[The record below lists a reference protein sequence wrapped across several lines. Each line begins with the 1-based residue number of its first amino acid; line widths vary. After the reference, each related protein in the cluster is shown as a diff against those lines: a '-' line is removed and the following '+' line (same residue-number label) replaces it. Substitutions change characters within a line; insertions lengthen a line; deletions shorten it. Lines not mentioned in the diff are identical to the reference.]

1 MAGKKKQDKETTPE
15 FEVQDLNEPELQEQ
29 EINSGTNSTIPSELP
44 ILPLKGVVVYPL
56 TVLPLNVG
64 QARSLRLV
72 DDVVKE
78 TNRLIGLVTIKND
91 KFEDAGPDD
100 LHEIGTAAVIHRMLR
115 APDGTVRLI
124 VQGMERIRIKE
135 YSSLEPY
142 LKAKIEL
149 APEKID
155 KSVEIEALT
164 RNTVELFRK
173 LVNLSQTLPEEL
185 LMAAMNVED
194 PRQLVYM
201 IATSLR
207 MDLKQAQE
215 LLEIDDVQDKLVR
228 LDALLTKEVDV
239 LELGKKISGQAQA
252 EMEKNQREYIL
263 REQMKQIQKEL
274 GEGSEQ
280 EAEITGYDKKIS
292 EAGMPEEAEKEAR
305 RELDRMKTMPP
316 AAAEYHV
323 IKTYLDWLVDLPW
336 NKLTEDNLD
345 IPNARKILDE
355 DHYDLKDIKDRILEY
370 LAVRKLRAER
380 GSEGDEGESR
390 TYRGSILTL
399 VGPPGVGKTSLG
411 QSVARALG
419 RKFIRMSLGGM
430 HDEAE
435 IRGHRRTYIGAMPGR
450 LIQSIKR
457 AGTKN
462 PVVMLDEVD
471 KVGADYRG
479 DPSSALLEVLDPAQ
493 NKTFRDHYLDV
504 DFDLSQVIFICTAN
518 TLETISGPLRD
529 RMEILP
535 LSGYTDYEKTQI
547 AKGYLI
553 PRQLKE
559 NGLKV
564 EEVSFDDDAVRT
576 IIRGYTREAGVRSL
590 EREMGRVARKLA
602 TKIAEGK
609 NAPFHVTVDEV
620 HELLGKERFYND
632 VRERTETPGVAT
644 GLAWTPVGG
653 DILFIE
659 ATRMPGG
666 KGFLVTGQLGDVMKE
681 SAQAAYSYV
690 RSKSQELGID
700 QERFEKSDIHL
711 HIPEGA
717 TPKDGPSA
725 GVTMATA
732 LASLLT
738 NRRVR
743 DNIAMTGE
751 ITLRGRVLPVGGIK
765 EKVLAAHRAGLDT
778 VILPSRNERDL
789 DDLPEEIRKEL
800 KFILAERVEDVWGAA
815 LEPAA
820 VPASMN
826 GHGNKEPERQVVLN

>member
-1 MAGKKKQDKETTPE
+1 MARENQD
-15 FEVQDLNEPELQEQ
+15 DEPELQEE
-29 EINSGTNSTIPSELP
+29 EISTTANSTIPNELP

-72 DDVVKE
+72 DDAVKE

-100 LHEIGTAAVIHRMLR
+100 LYEIGTAAVIHRMLR

-135 YSSLEPY
+135 YTALDPY
-142 LKAKIEL
+142 LKASIEL
-149 APEKID
+149 APEKIE
-155 KSVEIEALT
+155 KSVEIEALM
-164 RNTVELFRK
+164 RNTIELFRK

-201 IATSLR
+201 IATSMR
-207 MDLKQAQE
+207 MDLKQGQE
-215 LLEIDDVQDKLVR
+215 LLELDDVQDKLIQ

-239 LELGKKISGQAQA
+239 LELGKKISGQAQQ
-252 EMEKNQREYIL
+252 EIEKNQREYIL
-263 REQMKQIQKEL
+263 REQLKQIQKEL

-280 EAEITGYDKKIS
+280 EAEITNYDKKIS
-292 EAGMPEEAEKEAR
+292 EAGMAEEAEKEAR

-323 IKTYLDWLVDLPW
+323 IKSYLDWLVDLPW

-355 DHYDLKDIKDRILEY
+355 DHYDLKDVKDRILEY

-380 GSEGDEGESR
+380 SRSEESGDEADQEAR

-430 HDEAE
+430 RDEAE

-462 PVVMLDEVD
+462 PVIMLDEVD
-471 KVGADYRG
+471 KVGSDYRG

-518 TLETISGPLRD
+518 TLETISPPLRD

-553 PRQLKE
+553 PRQMKE
-559 NGLKV
+559 NGLR
-564 EEVSFDDDAVRT
+564 EDEVSFDDDAVR
-576 IIRGYTREAGVRSL
+576 ILIREYTREAGVRNL
-590 EREMGRVARKLA
+590 EREIGRVARKLA
-602 TKIAEGK
+602 TKIAEGQ
-609 NAPFHVTVDEV
+609 ATPFQITIDLV
-620 HELLGKERFYND
+620 HELLGKARFYND

-681 SAQAAYSYV
+681 SSQAAYSYV
-690 RSKSQELGID
+690 RSKSNDLGIAQELI
-700 QERFEKSDIHL
+700 EKSDIHL

-778 VILPSRNERDL
+778 VILPIRNERDL
-789 DDLPEEIRKEL
+789 DDLPEEIRNEL
-800 KFILAERVEDVWGAA
+800 KFILAERVEDVWNAA
-815 LEPAA
+815 LEPRA
-820 VPASMN
+820 VPAEMN
-826 GHGNKEPERQVVLN
+826 GHGNHEPEREMTNSLN

>member
-1 MAGKKKQDKETTPE
+1 MPIFKK
-15 FEVQDLNEPELQEQ
+15 NEPEPKDQETVN
-29 EINSGTNSTIPSELP
+29 ENTPVIPEELP

-78 TNRLIGLVTIKND
+78 PNRLIGLVTIKTD

-100 LHEIGTAAVIHRMLR
+100 LHEIGTAAIIHRMLR

-124 VQGMERIRIKE
+124 VQGVERIRVKE
-135 YSSLEPY
+135 FSALEPY

-149 APEKID
+149 APEAINKD
-155 KSVEIEALT
+155 VQVEALM

-173 LVNLSQTLPEEL
+173 LVNLSQTLPEEM
-185 LMAAMNVED
+185 LMAALNVED
-194 PRQLVYM
+194 PRQLAYM

-207 MDLKQAQE
+207 IDLQDAQE
-215 LLEIDDVQDKLVR
+215 LLELDDIQAKLVK

-252 EMEKNQREYIL
+252 EIEKNQREYIL

-280 EAEITGYDKKIS
+280 EAEIKEYEKKIA
-292 EAGMPEEAEKEAR
+292 EAGMSAEAEKEAR
-305 RELDRMKTMPP
+305 RELERMKTMPP

-336 NKLTEDNLD
+336 NKTTQDNLD
-345 IPNARKILDE
+345 IPNARRILDE
-355 DHYDLKDIKDRILEY
+355 DHYDLQEIKARILEY

-380 GSEGDEGESR
+380 GGDTAEAH

-450 LIQSIKR
+450 LMQSIKR
-457 AGTKN
+457 AETKN
-462 PVVMLDEVD
+462 PVIMLDEVD
-471 KVGADYRG
+471 KVGADFRG

-529 RMEILP
+529 RMEILM

-547 AKGYLI
+547 AKGYLV
-553 PRQLKE
+553 PRQMTE
-559 NGLKV
+559 NGL
-564 EEVSFDDDAVRT
+564 EAGEATFDDQALYA
-576 IIRGYTREAGVRSL
+576 IIRDYTREAGVRNL
-590 EREMGRVARKLA
+590 EREIGRVVRKLA
-602 TKIAEGK
+602 TKIAEGE
-609 NAPFHVTVDEV
+609 ATPFHVTPALVGQ
-620 HELLGKERFYND
+620 LLGKARFYNE

-666 KGFLVTGQLGDVMKE
+666 KGFLVTGQLGDVMRE

-690 RSKSQELGID
+690 RSKSADLGID
-700 QERFEKSDIHL
+700 PEIIEKSDVHL
-711 HIPEGA
+711 HVPEGA
-717 TPKDGPSA
+717 TRKDGPSA
-725 GVTMATA
+725 GVAMATA
-732 LASLLT
+732 LASLFT
-738 NRRVR
+738 NRRVK

-778 VILPSRNERDL
+778 VILPNRNERDL
-789 DDLPEEIRKEL
+789 EELPDEIRNDMR
-800 KFILAERVEDVWGAA
+800 FILAEHVQEVWNAA
-815 LEPAA
+815 LEPKATM
-820 VPASMN
+820 PELN
-826 GHGNKEPERQVVLN
+826 GHERDLTRTPSLTHVN

>member
-1 MAGKKKQDKETTPE
+1 MPIFKKNQEQNPE
-15 FEVQDLNEPELQEQ
+15 PRDEQTEKMEEQ
-29 EINSGTNSTIPSELP
+29 EILSEGNSMIPNELP

-100 LHEIGTAAVIHRMLR
+100 LFEIGTAAVIHRMLR

-135 YSSLEPY
+135 YSALEPY
-142 LKAKIEL
+142 LKARIEL
-149 APEKID
+149 APEK
-155 KSVEIEALT
+155 VEKDVQIEALT

-173 LVNLSQTLPEEL
+173 LVSLSQTLPEEL

-207 MDLKQAQE
+207 IDLKQAQE
-215 LLEIDDVQDKLVR
+215 LLEIDDVQEKLVR

-280 EAEITGYDKKIS
+280 EAEITGYEKRIA

-305 RELDRMKTMPP
+305 REVDRMKTMPP

-355 DHYDLKDIKDRILEY
+355 DHYDLRDIKDRILEY

-380 GSEGDEGESR
+380 GGEDDQEAR

-462 PVVMLDEVD
+462 PVIMLDEVD

-518 TLETISGPLRD
+518 TLETISPPLRD

-559 NGLKV
+559 NGLR
-564 EEVSFDDDAVRT
+564 EDEATFDEDAIRA
-576 IIRGYTREAGVRSL
+576 IIRDYTREAGVRNL
-590 EREMGRVARKLA
+590 EREIGRVARKLA
-602 TKIAEGK
+602 TKVAEGEQP
-609 NAPFHVTVDEV
+609 PFHLTVDMV
-620 HELLGKERFYND
+620 RQLLGKARFYNE

-666 KGFLVTGQLGDVMKE
+666 KGYLVTGQLGDVMRE
-681 SAQAAYSYV
+681 SSQAAYSYV

-700 QERFEKSDIHL
+700 QEKIEKSDIHL

-743 DNIAMTGE
+743 DNVAMTGE

-789 DDLPEEIRKEL
+789 DDLPDEIRKDL
-800 KFILAERVEDVWGAA
+800 KFILAERVEDVWNAA
-815 LEPAA
+815 MEPRA
-820 VPASMN
+820 VPAELN
-826 GHGNKEPERQVVLN
+826 GHGNHDPEKEVTSSLN

>member
-1 MAGKKKQDKETTPE
+1 MPIIKKNNDEEQEM
-15 FEVQDLNEPELQEQ
+15 QEQ
-29 EINSGTNSTIPSELP
+29 EIETGSSSTIPSELP

-78 TNRLIGLVTIKND
+78 TNRLIGLVTIKTD

-100 LHEIGTAAVIHRMLR
+100 LYEIGTAAVIHRMLR

-135 YSSLEPY
+135 FTSLEPY
-142 LKAKIEL
+142 LKANIEL
-149 APEKID
+149 APETID
-155 KSVEIEALT
+155 KSVEVEALT
-164 RNTVELFRK
+164 RNTVELFRT
-173 LVNLSQTLPEEL
+173 LVSLSQTLPEEL
-185 LMAAMNVED
+185 LMAALNVED

-201 IATSLR
+201 IATSMR
-207 MDLKQAQE
+207 IDLKQAQE
-215 LLEIDDVQDKLVR
+215 LLELNDVQEKLVK
-228 LDALLTKEVDV
+228 LDALLTKEVEV
-239 LELGKKISGQAQA
+239 LELGKKISGQAQQ
-252 EMEKNQREYIL
+252 EIEKNQREYIL
-263 REQMKQIQKEL
+263 REQLKQIQKEL

-280 EAEITGYDKKIS
+280 EAEITSYDKKIS

-323 IKTYLDWLVDLPW
+323 IKTYLDWLTDLPW
-336 NKLTEDNLD
+336 NVTTEDNLD

-380 GSEGDEGESR
+380 LRSEEREGEEGQESR

-462 PVVMLDEVD
+462 PVIMLDEVD

-518 TLETISGPLRD
+518 TLETISPPLRD

-553 PRQLKE
+553 PRQLKD
-559 NGLKV
+559 NGLER
-564 EEVSFDDDAVRT
+564 EEVTFDEEAIRT
-576 IIRGYTREAGVRSL
+576 IIRDYTREAGVRNL
-590 EREMGRVARKLA
+590 EREVGRVARKLA
-602 TKIAEGK
+602 TKVAEGEQP
-609 NAPFHVTVDEV
+609 PFDVTPEMVRQ
-620 HELLGKERFYND
+620 LLGKARFYNE

-681 SAQAAYSYV
+681 SSQAAYSYV
-690 RSKSQELGID
+690 RSKSKELGI
-700 QERFEKSDIHL
+700 EPETIEKSDIHL

-732 LASLLT
+732 LASLFT
-738 NRRVR
+738 NRRVK

-778 VILPSRNERDL
+778 VILPNRNERDL
-789 DDLPEEIRKEL
+789 DDLPEEIRKDL
-800 KFILAERVEDVWGAA
+800 KFVLAERVEDVWNAA
-815 LEPAA
+815 LEAKPIPAE
-820 VPASMN
+820 MN
-826 GHGNKEPERQVVLN
+826 GHGNHEAERQVTNSLN

>member
-1 MAGKKKQDKETTPE
+1 MPIFKKNKPDEENRESDTEAESTPHIP
-15 FEVQDLNEPELQEQ
+15 DELA
-29 EINSGTNSTIPSELP
+29 

-78 TNRLIGLVTIKND
+78 PNRLIGLVTIKTD
-91 KFEDAGPDD
+91 KFEDAGPED
-100 LHEIGTAAVIHRMLR
+100 LYDIGTAAIIHRMLR

-124 VQGMERIRIKE
+124 VQGIERIRIDGF
-135 YSSLEPY
+135 SALEPY
-142 LKAKIEL
+142 LKATIEL

-155 KSVEIEALT
+155 KDVQVEALM

-173 LVNLSQTLPEEL
+173 LVSLSQTLPEEL
-185 LMAAMNVED
+185 LMAALNVED

-215 LLEIDDVQDKLVR
+215 LLELDDIEAKLIK
-228 LDALLTKEVDV
+228 LNALMTKEVDV
-239 LELGKKISGQAQA
+239 LELGKKIQGQAQA

-263 REQMKQIQKEL
+263 REQLRQIQKEL

-280 EAEITGYDKKIS
+280 EAEITAYDKKIA
-292 EAGMPEEAEKEAR
+292 EAHMPEEAEKEAR

-323 IKTYLDWLVDLPW
+323 IKSYLDWLVDLPW
-336 NKLTEDNLD
+336 NIVTEDNLD
-345 IPNARKILDE
+345 IPNARRILDE
-355 DHYDLKDIKDRILEY
+355 DHYDLKEIKERILEY

-380 GSEGDEGESR
+380 LRSDERDGASQEAR

-518 TLETISGPLRD
+518 TLETISPPLRD
-529 RMEILP
+529 RMEILQ
-535 LSGYTDYEKTQI
+535 LSGYTDYEKIQI

-559 NGLKV
+559 NGLALD
-564 EEVSFDDDAVRT
+564 EATFQDQATRT
-576 IIRGYTREAGVRSL
+576 IIRDYTREAGVRNL
-590 EREMGRVARKLA
+590 EREVGRVTRKLA
-602 TKIAEGK
+602 TKITEGETG
-609 NAPFHVTVDEV
+609 PFEVTPETVRK
-620 HELLGKERFYND
+620 LLGKPRFYNE

-666 KGFLVTGQLGDVMKE
+666 KGFLVTGQLGDVMRE
-681 SAQAAYSYV
+681 SSQAAFSYV
-690 RSKSQELGID
+690 RSKSSELGISP
-700 QERFEKSDIHL
+700 EAIEKSDVHL

-725 GVTMATA
+725 GVAMATA
-732 LASLLT
+732 LASLFT
-738 NRRVR
+738 NRRVK

-778 VILPSRNERDL
+778 VILPNRNERDL
-789 DDLPEEIRKEL
+789 DDLPEEIRKDL
-800 KFILAERVEDVWGAA
+800 TFVLAERVEDVWNAA
-815 LEPAA
+815 LEPKPTLAE
-820 VPASMN
+820 MN
-826 GHGNKEPERQVVLN
+826 GHERELPMSHSLEHVN

>member
-1 MAGKKKQDKETTPE
+1 MPIFKKNRPEDDQDQADAPPAQSESSP
-15 FEVQDLNEPELQEQ
+15 
-29 EINSGTNSTIPSELP
+29 TIPNELP

-78 TNRLIGLVTIKND
+78 PNRLIGLVTIKNE
-91 KFEDAGPDD
+91 KFEDAGPED
-100 LHEIGTAAVIHRMLR
+100 LHEVGTAAVIHRMLR

-124 VQGMERIRIKE
+124 VQGVERIRIKE
-135 YSSLEPY
+135 FTSLDPY
-142 LKAKIEL
+142 LKANIEL
-149 APEKID
+149 APESLD
-155 KSVEIEALT
+155 KSVEVEALM

-173 LVNLSQTLPEEL
+173 LVTLSQTLPEEL
-185 LMAAMNVED
+185 LMAALNVED

-207 MDLKQAQE
+207 IDLAEAQT
-215 LLEIDDVQDKLVR
+215 LLELDNVQDKLIR

-239 LELGKKISGQAQA
+239 LELGKKIQGQAQA
-252 EMEKNQREYIL
+252 EMEKTQREYIL
-263 REQMKQIQKEL
+263 REQLKQIQKEL

-280 EAEITGYDKKIS
+280 EAEIKEYERKIS
-292 EAGMPEEAEKEAR
+292 EAHMPEEAEKEAR

-336 NKLTEDNLD
+336 NVVTEDNLD
-345 IPNARKILDE
+345 IPNARRILDE
-355 DHYDLKDIKDRILEY
+355 DHYDLKEIKERILEY

-380 GSEGDEGESR
+380 GGADQEAR

-462 PVVMLDEVD
+462 PVIMLDEVD

-504 DFDLSQVIFICTAN
+504 DYDLSQVIFICTAN
-518 TLETISGPLRD
+518 TLETISPPLRD
-529 RMEILP
+529 RMEILQ

-553 PRQLKE
+553 PRQMKE
-559 NGLKV
+559 NGLKP
-564 EEVSFDDDAVRT
+564 EEVTFDDEAIRT
-576 IIRGYTREAGVRSL
+576 IIRDYTREAGVRNL
-590 EREMGRVARKLA
+590 EREIGRVTRKLA
-602 TKIAEGK
+602 TKLAEGVQ
-609 NAPFHVTVDEV
+609 APFAIDAATVRQ
-620 HELLGKERFYND
+620 LLGKPRFYNE

-644 GLAWTPVGG
+644 GMAWTPVGG

-666 KGFLVTGQLGDVMKE
+666 KGFLITGQLGDVMRE
-681 SAQAAYSYV
+681 SAQAAFSYV
-690 RSKSQELGID
+690 RSKSAELGIAP
-700 QERFEKSDIHL
+700 ETIEKSDVHL

-732 LASLLT
+732 LASLFT
-738 NRRVR
+738 NRRVK

-778 VILPSRNERDL
+778 VILPNRNERDL
-789 DDLPEEIRKEL
+789 DDLPEEIRKDL
-800 KFILAERVEDVWGAA
+800 TFILAERVEDVWNAA
-815 LEPAA
+815 LEPKP
-820 VPASMN
+820 VLVELD
-826 GHGNKEPERQVVLN
+826 GHERELNVALN